1 MGSWGVSDVSPEVD
15 DPVISVSLEV
25 SDADEA
31 VVSDDVADV
40 SDVEGLVSGVVS
52 VDSMMIAVDSD
63 VPDGADD
70 SNTLVSFEVSV
81 TLDAPGI
88 KLHAISCRLYRT
100 HKRSPVY
107 LNILRI

>member
-1 MGSWGVSDVSPEVD
+1 MGSWVVSEVSPDVD
-15 DPVISVSLEV
+15 DPIISVS
-25 SDADEA
+25 SDVPDVDES
-31 VVSDDVADV
+31 VVSEDVADV
-40 SDVEGLVSGVVS
+40 SDVEVLVSGVVS
-52 VDSMMIAVDSD
+52 VDSMMIAEDSV
-63 VPDGADD
+63 VPDEAAD
-70 SNTLVSFEVSV
+70 SNTLVSSEVSV